1 MIITGSKV
9 NLAASH
15 RYEKSVVYQSQTV
28 SWGGMQ
34 TGITAQQSFTSAYS
48 TRQQFYASATTG
60 TTDFYLPNRAGVN
73 DNWLA
78 SSTYTRSAAFTGS
91 RIANRLG
98 ARPQPA
104 SGTAG
109 SPEASGASGWY
120 GNLRRQTFGSIWDLI
135 CNLRFRGRFENSAA
149 YNNMVQEQQTP
160 SAQNNA
166 FAPETA
172 DLEPVLRPKGVQDAS
187 TLTLSNGLSLST
199 WSVSQRISTYMAETE
214 CTAFSGEGIAV
225 TADGRALPFNVEFEL
240 SRSYTEYSELTYVSQ
255 YTAILTDPL
264 VINLTDNPAQVT
276 DQTFF
281 FDLDGDGEQEELSQ
295 LAAGSGYLALD
306 KNNDGVIND
315 GSELFGTAS
324 GDGFKDLAAYDSDGN
339 GWIDEADAV
348 YSRLKIWTRD
358 ADGKDKLVSLKEAD
372 VGAIY
377 LGSTQT
383 PFEMTDDEN
392 RLAGRVRQSGVY
404 LHENGVAGS
413 VQQIDF

>member
-15 RYEKSVVYQSQTV
+15 RYEKTVVYQSQTV

-60 TTDFYLPNRAGVN
+60 ATDFYLPNRAGVN
-73 DNWLA
+73 GDWIA
-78 SSTYTRSAAFTGS
+78 SSTYTRNAAFTGS
-91 RIANRLG
+91 RITNRLG
-98 ARPQPA
+98 ARPQLS
-104 SGTAG
+104 SGAAV
-109 SPEASGASGWY
+109 SPEASGPSGWY
-120 GNLRRQTFGSIWDLI
+120 GNLRRQTIGSIWDLI
-135 CNLRFRGRFENSAA
+135 CNLRRGKFENSAA
-149 YNNMVQEQQTP
+149 YNNTVQEQQ
-160 SAQNNA
+160 SSAAQNISS
-166 FAPETA
+166 APETA
-172 DLEPVLRPKGVQDAS
+172 GFKPVEVPTGVQDAS

-225 TADGRALPFNVEFEL
+225 TADGRTLPFNVEFEL

-255 YTAILTDPL
+255 YTTILTDPL

-339 GWIDEADAV
+339 GWIDEADEV

-358 ADGKDKLVSLKEAD
+358 ADGRDQLISLKEAD

-392 RLAGRVRQSGVY
+392 GLTGRVRQSGVY